1 MGDNTID
8 NLSIQISGSASKAV
22 AAINSVAS
30 SFSRVKGAAKDA
42 ASNGLKPVKDEMEDV
57 AASSKEAGKEANNF
71 GKEAKNAGNSAK
83 QGASGIERFLTAIK
97 RVMFYRVVRSVL
109 RSIANAFKEGIS
121 NLYQWSA
128 AVNGSFAKSMD
139 RIATSTLYLKNSLGA
154 MLAPIIER
162 LAPVLEWI
170 IDRIVDVINWINKL
184 FAALSG
190 SQTYTVAK
198 KVATKWAETEQKV
211 ADSASSS
218 LDKVKENAQETV
230 KELKKTILAFDEI
243 NKMEKQDEP
252 SSPGGSSYGGGGG
265 SGGGSSTPGTDYT
278 NMFETRKLDGWM
290 SKLAAFIAK
299 FKAGVPALLGGILAA
314 WLAIKAAIKKAV
326 EWLKEFWE
334 KLKEIAGKVLY
345 IPIRLIKWG
354 WNSLKEWLLGAGKAV
369 VTVGVVLAT
378 SAKKLWEDFKLEW
391 QKAGVKIF
399 TVGVAMLTSA
409 KTLWENFKEAWQK
422 AGAKVFAVSVAITTT
437 AKALWEDFKSAWAK
451 AGVKVLAVS
460 VAVTTTAKAVWNE
473 FKTAWAQAG
482 AKVLAV
488 GIGLTTSAKQL
499 WTDFKK
505 AWAQAGVKV
514 LTVGISI
521 TTTAKTI
528 WDNFKKAW
536 AKAPAKVLSVA
547 LMISTAAKTLFEKIK
562 TSWASVPNKV
572 LGIDVKPEFAADG
585 NTAGVQGQTW
595 YEKAWNWIQSHWK
608 VIAAA
613 GLGVAVAVTLATGA
627 PALAGMVS
635 GLWAKAVALLGG
647 GLAISVAPSF
657 AGDMDFANATYGGHE
672 KNIVRKGDVLGRYGG
687 GTGGGGQT
695 SGSGLG
701 RNKSG
706 DTTGISE
713 VVATVQGYENTIK
726 QTWVNIINNTA
737 TSWTQVQ
744 GQVMQALTNIGNGIS
759 AKFATYVAI
768 VSEGWKNITN
778 VTATSWTQ
786 IQGQVMQA
794 LTNLGVGID
803 AKYKAFSQRAD
814 TGWNSIVVV
823 TNKKW
828 HDVQSQVMTA
838 LTNLE
843 KGIRIR
849 FSSMVNIASSFD
861 WGAIGRNI
869 VNGISSGLNWG
880 WAWLNDM
887 VWNLAISLYNTACW
901 ALGIHS
907 PSKLFSE
914 GVGEMIDKGIVSGIE
929 GSKGDVLSSIAS
941 MSTDMAARLTS
952 PGATASF
959 SAVGDVVG
967 ALSGSTA
974 DNYMLAE
981 YVRSGVQDA
990 THQQNELLREQNN
1003 ILRQLLDKPVTAEI
1017 STNGIINGLIR
1028 KNQRDGTTIVP
1039 VNG

>member
-8 NLSIQISGSASKAV
+8 NLSIQISGSANKAIS
-22 AAINSVAS
+22 AINSVAS
-30 SFSRVKGAAKDA
+30 SFGKVKGAAKDA

-57 AASSKEAGKEANNF
+57 AESSKEAGKEANNF

-97 RVMFYRVVRSVL
+97 RVMFYRIVRSVL

-154 MLAPIIER
+154 MIAPIIER

-252 SSPGGSSYGGGGG
+252 SSPGGSSYGGGGSG
-265 SGGGSSTPGTDYT
+265 GGGSSTPGTDYT

-299 FKAGVPALLGGILAA
+299 LKAGVPAVLGGILAA
-314 WLAIKAAIKKAV
+314 WLAIKAAIKAV
-326 EWLKEFWE
+326 VELLKTFWE
-334 KLKEIAGKVLY
+334 KLKEIAGKV
-345 IPIRLIKWG
+345 IDVPIRLIKWG
-354 WNSLKEWLLGAGKAV
+354 WNSLKEWLMGAGKAV

-437 AKALWEDFKSAWAK
+437 AKALWEDFKSAWAR

-460 VAVTTTAKAVWNE
+460 VAVTTTAKAAWNE

-482 AKVLAV
+482 VKVLA
-488 GIGLTTSAKQL
+488 
-499 WTDFKK
+499 
-505 AWAQAGVKV
+505 
-514 LTVGISI
+514 VGISI

-528 WDNFKKAW
+528 WDNFKSAW

-562 TSWASVPNKV
+562 TSWANVPNKV

-585 NTAGVQGQTW
+585 NTADVQGQTW
-595 YEKAWNWIQSHWK
+595 YEKAWNWIKSHWK

-613 GLGVAVAVTLATGA
+613 GLGVGVAVTLATGA

-635 GLWAKAVALLGG
+635 TLWGKAVALLGG
-647 GLAISVAPSF
+647 ALTIGVAPSF

-687 GTGGGGQT
+687 ATGGGGQT

-744 GQVMQALTNIGNGIS
+744 GQVMQALTNLGNGIS
-759 AKFATYVAI
+759 ARFAAYVAI

-778 VTATSWTQ
+778 VTAKSWTQ

-794 LTNLGVGID
+794 LANLGAGID
-803 AKYKAFSQRAD
+803 AKYKAFSQKAD

-843 KGIRIR
+843 KGMKIR
-849 FSSMVNIASSFD
+849 FTSMVNTASGFD